1 MADRILVLRGANSRS
16 PAGHPRCRLLR
27 APAGGARAVA
37 SGDAALERQF
47 PRVTADL
54 ACWTA
59 AAKAQ
64 RERAAPPC

>member
-1 MADRILVLRGANSRS
+1 VHRRAERGVDVELIA
-16 PAGHPRCRLLR
+16 AE
-27 APAGGARAVA
+27 AVG

>member
-1 MADRILVLRGANSRS
+1 VDVELIAAE
-16 PAGHPRCRLLR
+16 
-27 APAGGARAVA
+27 AVG